1 MSPTYIKSLNR
12 YKLNLFVAVFSSAVL
27 FAIPVY
33 AQLTEKNAYSPGK
46 SSSNNKTLSKALEL
60 TPDQNVNK
68 NPADLP
74 MSIGVGP
81 DGKPCQQLT
90 LTDKKTAARIP
101 APGAAAQLKPC
112 PADKALAA
120 PLGTNK
126 AAAGADTLP
135 VEAPA
140 AEAPVKPAETEFQR
154 FVLSTTGQTLPLFG
168 YELFDS
174 TNRFAPAEAAAV
186 PPSYVLSP
194 GDELVVQINGLVE
207 VVDRFVIDRDG
218 RILLPKVGPVSMAG
232 VALKDAERVMAS
244 HIAKVYRNFT
254 VSISLGRLRSI
265 EIFVVGQ
272 AKKPGKHLVSSL
284 SSLVNALFETGGPGV
299 NGSMRAISLRRNGK
313 TVATVDMYAFLVQG
327 DNHSDVP
334 LMTGDLIYI
343 PPAGPRA
350 ALLGSV
356 NTPAI
361 YEILAPE
368 NIGQVLAF
376 SGGLP
381 PVAAPQ
387 KAQLERVD
395 ASRSVARYVEDL
407 TLDARGLS
415 QRLQA
420 GDVLTVQ
427 QISPQIGNVVTLEG
441 NVDTPLRYS
450 FKPGMTVA
458 DLLSDKRLLIPGS
471 YWEALNKSRV
481 SKKYSRQELEELNK
495 LTGREKNTG
504 LDSEEPGK
512 GTGSKKYSSP
522 EVNLDYATV
531 QRLDTRSLRTLILSF
546 NPLKALSRDPQ
557 ENLELLSGDVV
568 RIYGPQDELPET
580 DNSVSVSGEIV
591 GGTKRFVWRPGFSV
605 KDVIPSTQWLVDYYG
620 YWQRESARD
629 LYNDINWDFAVVNRR
644 VPATLQTQAISFNL
658 GNAVLKSNTADNL
671 NLEPGDEISVF
682 TTAQV
687 PTHSDNRNQLVT
699 LSGEV
704 MAPGKYQIRQGETL
718 TELIQRAGGLS
729 RNAYSFG
736 TQFFR
741 ESIRAQQQEN
751 IDRAAKK
758 MQTQLEA
765 QTAVLKQS
773 ALESDKALAQA
784 QLLDQQQML
793 RRISDI
799 KANGRISLDL
809 DPDKPVLPALSLT
822 DGDIIVIPVRPGMVG
837 VFGEVFTET
846 SQIHRPG
853 LTVGNTLSKAG
864 VSKDADRDNILLIRA
879 DGSVISNANKFGWWG
894 SSIEGIKMQ
903 PGDSL
908 YVPSLVDK
916 RTAYSMFIQ
925 GAKDW
930 TAILYQ
936 MALGAV
942 GIKSLRN

>member
-1 MSPTYIKSLNR
+1 MSQFHISSLTPCKF
-12 YKLNLFVAVFSSAVL
+12 KLSVVFFFSIIFSL
-27 FAIPVY
+27 PVY
-33 AQLTEKNAYSPGK
+33 AQLKDKNTYGPRNYS
-46 SSSNNKTLSKALEL
+46 SDTKTLSKALEAN
-60 TPDQNVNK
+60 PDQAFKK

-81 DGKPCQQLT
+81 DGKPCQL
-90 LTDKKTAARIP
+90 LADKKTVARIP

-120 PLGTNK
+120 PFGTNSV
-126 AAAGADTLP
+126 AAGADTLP
-135 VEAPA
+135 EETPA
-140 AEAPVKPAETEFQR
+140 AEAPVKQVETEFQR
-154 FVLSTTGQTLPLFG
+154 FVLSTTGQALPLFG

-174 TNRFAPAEAAAV
+174 VNRFTPAEAAAV
-186 PPSYVLSP
+186 PPGYLLNP

-207 VVDRFVIDRDG
+207 VVDRFVIDRNG
-218 RILLPKVGPVSMAG
+218 RILLPKVGQVSMAG
-232 VALKDAERVMAS
+232 VALKDAERVLAT
-244 HIAKVYRNFT
+244 HISKIFRNFT
-254 VSISLGRLRSI
+254 VNVSMGRLRSI
-265 EIFVVGQ
+265 EIYVVGQ
-272 AKKPGKHLVSSL
+272 AKTPGKHLVSSL

-299 NGSMRAISLRRNGK
+299 NGSMRSISLRRNGK

-327 DNHSDVP
+327 DNRSDVP

-361 YEILAPE
+361 YEMLASE

-395 ASRSVARYVEDL
+395 TSRAVARYVEDL
-407 TLDARGLS
+407 TLDARGMS

-420 GDVLTVQ
+420 GDVLSVQ

-441 NVDTPLRYS
+441 HVDTPLRYS
-450 FKPGMTVA
+450 YKPGMTVA
-458 DLLSDKRLLIPGS
+458 DLLNDKRLFIPGS
-471 YWEALNKSRV
+471 YWEELNKSRV
-481 SKKYSRQELEELNK
+481 SKKYSRQELEELNM
-495 LTGREKNTG
+495 LTGAEKYASQERQEPSKVTG
-504 LDSEEPGK
+504 AR
-512 GTGSKKYSSP
+512 KYSSP

-531 QRLDTRSLRTLILSF
+531 QRLDPSSLRTLILSF
-546 NPLKALSRDPQ
+546 NPLKALSRDPH

-580 DNSVSVSGEIV
+580 DNSVSISGEIF
-591 GGTKRFVWRPGFSV
+591 GGTKRFVWRPGFTV
-605 KDVIPSTQWLVDYYG
+605 RDVIPSTQWLVDYHG
-620 YWQRESARD
+620 YWQRESARN
-629 LYNDINWDFAVVNRR
+629 LYNDINWDFAQVNRR

-658 GNAVLKSNTADNL
+658 GSAVLKSNTADNL
-671 NLEPGDEISVF
+671 SLEPGDEIILFS
-682 TTAQV
+682 TTEV

-729 RNAYSFG
+729 RNAYVFG

-741 ESIRAQQQEN
+741 ESIKQQQQDN
-751 IDRAAKK
+751 IDRASQK
-758 MQTQLEA
+758 MQAQIEA
-765 QTAVLKQS
+765 QAASLKQS
-773 ALESDKALAQA
+773 LSGADKLQAEALLV
-784 QLLDQQQML
+784 DQQKML
-793 RRISDI
+793 QRISNI

-809 DPDKPVLPALSLT
+809 DPEKPVLPALSLV
-822 DGDIIVIPVRPGMVG
+822 DGDNILIPVRPGIVG

-853 LTVGNTLSKAG
+853 MTVGGTLTKAG
-864 VSKDADRDNILLIRA
+864 VSKDADRENILLIRA
-879 DGSVISNANKFGWWG
+879 DGSMISNANKFGWWG
-894 SSIEGIKMQ
+894 STIEGIKLQ
-903 PGDSL
+903 PGDSV
-908 YVPSLVDK
+908 YVPSMVDK
-916 RTAYSMFIQ
+916 RTAYSLFIQ

-930 TAILYQ
+930 TSILYQ

>member
-1 MSPTYIKSLNR
+1 MVQIELKKFINTVKTLSQTPANAGTKQRLQPLS
-12 YKLNLFVAVFSSAVL
+12 VFLLAYCLASTA
-27 FAIPVY
+27 Y
-33 AQLTEKNAYSPGK
+33 AQMSEKNLSPAA
-46 SSSNNKTLSKALEL
+46 NRTLSKAVTTNPSEL
-60 TPDQNVNK
+60 Q
-68 NPADLP
+68 
-74 MSIGVGP
+74 MSSGTGP
-81 DGKPCQQLT
+81 DGKPCLP
-90 LTDKKTAARIP
+90 LTDKKNAVRIAAT
-101 APGAAAQLKPC
+101 GAGSQLKPC
-112 PADKALAA
+112 PADKALNPTASV
-120 PLGTNK
+120 NK
-126 AAAGADTLP
+126 ASAGADIS
-135 VEAPA
+135 PA
-140 AEAPVKPAETEFQR
+140 QTPEAEAPIKQTDTEFQR
-154 FVLSTTGQTLPLFG
+154 FVLSTTGQNLPLFG

-174 TNRFAPAEAAAV
+174 TNRFTPAEAAAV
-186 PPSYVLSP
+186 PPGYVLNP
-194 GDELVVQINGLVE
+194 GDELVVQVNGLVE

-244 HIAKVYRNFT
+244 HIAKVYRKFS
-254 VSISLGRLRSI
+254 VSVSMGRLRSI

-313 TVATVDMYAFLVQG
+313 TVATVDMYAFLAQG
-327 DNHSDVP
+327 DNRSDVP

-356 NTPAI
+356 NTAAI
-361 YEILAPE
+361 YEMLASE
-368 NIGQVLAF
+368 NIAQVLAF

-395 ASRSVARYVEDL
+395 ASRAVARYVEDL

-441 NVDTPLRYS
+441 HVDTPLRYS
-450 FKPGMTVA
+450 HKPGMTVA
-458 DLLSDKRLLIPGS
+458 DLLNDKRLLIPGS
-471 YWEALNKSRV
+471 YWEELNKGTV
-481 SKKYSRQELEELNK
+481 SKKYSR
-495 LTGREKNTG
+495 
-504 LDSEEPGK
+504 
-512 GTGSKKYSSP
+512 P
-522 EVNLDYATV
+522 EVNLDYATL
-531 QRLDTRSLRTLILSF
+531 QRLDPRSLRTVLLSF
-546 NPLKALSRDPQ
+546 NPLKALAKDPQ

-568 RIYGPQDELPET
+568 RIYGPDEALPET

-591 GGTKRFVWRPGFSV
+591 GGTKRFVWRPGFTV
-605 KDVIPSTQWLVDYYG
+605 KEVIPSTQWLVDYYG

-629 LYNDINWDFAVVNRR
+629 LYNDINWDYAVVNRR
-644 VPATLQTQAISFNL
+644 VPATLQTQAITFNL
-658 GNAVLKSNTADNL
+658 GNAVMKSNTADNL
-671 NLEPGDEISVF
+671 SLEPGDEISVY
-682 TTAQV
+682 TTTQV

-699 LSGEV
+699 ISGEV
-704 MAPGKYQIRQGETL
+704 MASGKYQIRQGETL

-729 RNAYSFG
+729 RNAYVFG
-736 TQFFR
+736 TQFLR
-741 ESIRAQQQEN
+741 ESIKQQQQDN
-751 IDRAAKK
+751 IDRASKK
-758 MQTQLEA
+758 MQAQLEVQA
-765 QTAVLKQS
+765 ATLKQS
-773 ALESDKALAQA
+773 STETDKALAQA

-793 RRISDI
+793 KRISDI

-809 DPDKPVLPALSLT
+809 DPDKPALPALTLT
-822 DGDIIVIPVRPGMVG
+822 DGDNIVIPTRPGMVG

-846 SQIHRPG
+846 SQIHRHG
-853 LTVGNTLSKAG
+853 MTVGSTLAKAG

-894 SSIEGIKMQ
+894 STIDGIKMQ
-903 PGDSL
+903 PGDSV

-916 RTAYSMFIQ
+916 RTAYSLFIQ

-942 GIKSLRN
+942 GIKTLRN

>member
-1 MSPTYIKSLNR
+1 MH
-12 YKLNLFVAVFSSAVL
+12 YKFKIAVALFFSVIFS
-27 FAIPVY
+27 IPVY
-33 AQLTEKNAYSPGK
+33 AQLAEKNAYSPNK
-46 SSSNNKTLSKALEL
+46 PSSNNKPLNKALVASPE
-60 TPDQNVNK
+60 QAVNK
-68 NPADLP
+68 NPVDPSL
-74 MSIGVGP
+74 SIGVGA
-81 DGKPCQQLT
+81 DG
-90 LTDKKTAARIP
+90 I
-101 APGAAAQLKPC
+101 
-112 PADKALAA
+112 
-120 PLGTNK
+120 
-126 AAAGADTLP
+126 DTLP
-135 VEAPA
+135 VETPVT
-140 AEAPVKPAETEFQR
+140 ETLVKPPDTEFQR
-154 FVLSTTGQTLPLFG
+154 FVFSTTGQTLPLFG

-174 TNRFAPAEAAAV
+174 ANRFTPAEAAAV
-186 PPSYVLSP
+186 PPGYVLSP

-254 VSISLGRLRSI
+254 VSLSLGRLRSI

-284 SSLVNALFETGGPGV
+284 SSLINALFETGGPSV
-299 NGSMRAISLRRNGK
+299 NGSMRAIALRRNGK
-313 TVATVDMYAFLVQG
+313 TVATVDMYAFLAQG
-327 DNHSDVP
+327 DNRSDVP

-361 YEILAPE
+361 YEMLAPE

-395 ASRSVARYVEDL
+395 ASRAVARYVEDL
-407 TLDARGLS
+407 TLDASGMG

-450 FKPGMTVA
+450 YKPGMTVA
-458 DLLSDKRLLIPGS
+458 DLLNDKRLLIPGS
-471 YWEALNKSRV
+471 YWEELNKSSV

-495 LTGREKNTG
+495 LKGSKKYSSQEPQEQSKVTGN
-504 LDSEEPGK
+504 
-512 GTGSKKYSSP
+512 KKYSSP

-531 QRLDTRSLRTLILSF
+531 QRLDPSTLRTLVLSF
-546 NPLKALSRDPQ
+546 NPLKALAKDPQ

-580 DNSVSVSGEIV
+580 DNSVSISGEIV
-591 GGTKRFVWRPGFSV
+591 GGTKRFVWRPGFTV

-629 LYNDINWDFAVVNRR
+629 LYNDINWDFAQVNRR

-658 GNAVLKSNTADNL
+658 GNAVLKGNKADNL
-671 NLEPGDEISVF
+671 SLEPGDEISVY
-682 TTAQV
+682 TTTEV

-729 RNAYSFG
+729 RNAYVFG

-741 ESIRAQQQEN
+741 KSIKQQQQDN
-751 IDRAAKK
+751 IDIAAKK
-758 MQTQLEA
+758 MQTQIEA
-765 QTAVLKQS
+765 QAASLKQS
-773 ALESDKALAQA
+773 LSETDKLQAQA
-784 QLLDQQQML
+784 QLVDQQQML
-793 RRISDI
+793 KRISDI

-809 DPDKPVLPALSLT
+809 DPDKPVLPALSLA
-822 DGDIIVIPVRPGMVG
+822 DGDTIEIPVRPGMVG

-853 LTVGNTLSKAG
+853 MTVGGTLAKAG
-864 VSKDADRDNILLIRA
+864 VSKDADRENILLIRA
-879 DGSVISNANKFGWWG
+879 DGTVISNANKFGWWG
-894 SSIEGIKMQ
+894 STIEGIKLQ
-903 PGDSL
+903 PGDSVF
-908 YVPSLVDK
+908 VPSMVDK
-916 RTAYSMFIQ
+916 RTAYSLFIQ

-930 TAILYQ
+930 TSILYQ
-936 MALGAV
+936 LALGAV
-942 GIKSLRN
+942 GIKTLRN